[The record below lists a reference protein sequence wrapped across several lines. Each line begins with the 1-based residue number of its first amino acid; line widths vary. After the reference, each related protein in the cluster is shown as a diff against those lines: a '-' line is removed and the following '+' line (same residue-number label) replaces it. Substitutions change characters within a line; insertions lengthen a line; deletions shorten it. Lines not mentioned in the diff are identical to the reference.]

1 MNPYDALIYGLVQG
15 LSEFFPVSSSGH
27 LVLLSKFLDLDDPGV
42 AFDLLLHFGT
52 GMAALIYFRKEIKDL
67 MAAAFFFCQGKEHPA
82 LPWLK
87 NFFFSTLVSVI
98 SILLIKNWAEQYG
111 RWPPLVAL
119 NLMVFGLFMF
129 LADTFSP
136 ENDTTDLQLKEH
148 PRKAVL
154 IGLAQSLA
162 VFPGV
167 SRSGITLTMGR
178 LLGLKRREATRY
190 SFLLSLPIIFAGTAK
205 ELFSLLAAQAQEDGG
220 QAFSSFSAITGI
232 IVSFVVGIL
241 SIHFFLKLMER
252 RGLGFFAFYRLLL
265 GSLILF
271 FLWKGN

>member
-67 MAAAFFFCQGKEHPA
+67 TAAAFFLCRGKRHPA

-98 SILLIKNWAEQYG
+98 FILLIRKWAEQYG
-111 RWPPLVAL
+111 RWPPLVAV
-119 NLMVFGLFMF
+119 NLMVFGLLMF
-129 LADTFSP
+129 LADAFSSQ
-136 ENDTTDLQLKEH
+136 NDTNLQLKEH

-178 LLGLKRREATRY
+178 LLGLKRKEATRY

-205 ELFSLLAAQAQEDGG
+205 ELFSLLTAQEDGG

-232 IVSFVVGIL
+232 IVSFVVL
-241 SIHFFLKLMER
+241 PPLWM
-252 RGLGFFAFYRLLL
+252 RLR
-265 GSLILF
+265 
-271 FLWKGN
+271 